1 MAHRMRTSQF
11 ELVRAYLKF
20 YSSPDTLAKV
30 KLEPTQD
37 LLQKASSGQATTP
50 IKITDTPKIKQ
61 EDQEE
66 QLIRTAPPK
75 TKEITNIQ
83 EQRRI
88 NAKKWYEDPKNR
100 EEHKAKVKEHSKD
113 PATYKQRY
121 LRELNSGR
129 MDISR
134 IKPETIEK
142 YNIKLV
148 DGKYV

>member
-20 YSSPDTLAKV
+20 YNSPDTLAKV
-30 KLEPTQD
+30 KLEPTQE

-61 EDQEE
+61 EVQEE
-66 QLIRTAPPK
+66 QVVINAPQRV
-75 TKEITNIQ
+75 KEITNIQ

-88 NAKKWYEDPKNR
+88 NAKKWYDDPKNR
-100 EEHKAKVKEHSKD
+100 EEHKEKVKAHSKD
-113 PATYKQRY
+113 PEVYKQRY
-121 LRELNSGR
+121 LRDLNSGR

-134 IKPETIEK
+134 IKPETIKK